1 MWQNDFIYT
10 VEKKCP
16 ICESLIQIT
25 KVKSKIALIKQD
37 SDLCMHYKDIN
48 PYYYSVFV
56 CSNCSYAA
64 PESRFFAVNAKEI
77 EKIKNFV
84 TQYRMLISLSGER
97 SFEQAVDSIKLAI
110 FLEESLGLS
119 KVSLANLYLLLAWL
133 YRECKDRVQEL
144 YALEKALEKYEDVL
158 YKSQYDSGNMDKIT
172 VEYLVAELSRR
183 VSRLDVASKIYGKL
197 LYDRD
202 FKKNNK
208 LYNYALDSVQALKAL
223 NKKQEEV
230 K

>member
-1 MWQNDFIYT
+1 MWQNDFLYT

-16 ICESLIQIT
+16 VCESLIQVT

-48 PYYYSVFV
+48 PYYYTVFV
-56 CSNCSYAA
+56 CSNCCYAA
-64 PESRFFAVNAKEI
+64 PESRFFAINAKEI
-77 EKIKNFV
+77 EKIKPFV
-84 TQYRMLISLSGER
+84 LQYRMLISLNGQR
-97 SFEQAVDSIKLAI
+97 NFEQAVYSTKLAI
-110 FLEESLGLS
+110 FIEESLGLS
-119 KVSLANLYLLLAWL
+119 KLSLANLYLLLGWL
-133 YRECKDRVQEL
+133 YREAQDRVQEL
-144 YALEKALEKYEDVL
+144 AALEKALEKYEDVL
-158 YKSQYDSGNMDKIT
+158 YKSEYGSANMDKIT

-183 VSRLDVASKIYGKL
+183 TSRLDAASRIYGKL

-208 LYNYALDSVQALKAL
+208 LYNYALDSIQALKVL
-223 NKKQEEV
+223 NKKQAEP

>member
-1 MWQNDFIYT
+1 MWQNDFLYT

-37 SDLCMHYKDIN
+37 SDLCMHYKDVN
-48 PYYYSVFV
+48 PYYYTVFV

-64 PESRFFAVNAKEI
+64 SENRFFAVNAKDI
-77 EKIKNFV
+77 EKIKPFT
-84 TQYRMLISLSGER
+84 TQYRMLISLSGQR
-97 SFEQAVDSIKLAI
+97 SFEQAVHSLKLAI

-119 KVSLANLYLLLAWL
+119 KVSLANLYLVLAWL
-133 YRECKDRVQEL
+133 YREIQDRVQEL
-144 YALEKALEKYEDVL
+144 FSLEKALEKYEEIL
-158 YKSQYDSGNMDKIT
+158 YKSQDDTGNMDKIT
-172 VEYLVAELSRR
+172 IEYLVAELNRR
-183 VSRLDVASKIYGKL
+183 VSRLDEASKIYGRL
-197 LYDRD
+197 LYDRE

-208 LYNYALDSVQALKAL
+208 LYNYALDSVQALKVL
-223 NKKQEEV
+223 NKKETGT